1 METVFDKT
9 WEYLYSLIR
18 QGVMTLDF
26 LLEHLHFLGPVAVI
40 FLLGLVTVAV
50 TKVLKKYIRT
60 KRLIKLEKEFQYWLS
75 LREEAMRCEDREK
88 AKALAKN
95 IDQAKLNKAYYDY
108 FFEGLMLSFITFYLP
123 VISMASYIN
132 ESYRS
137 KRLLELFGRDYIFR
151 FGQENPVVIGAV
163 FWFLTT
169 VVLLNIGLY
178 IKNWMK
184 KRYRAS
190 QKGQE
195 KKRIELPG
203 KKKGS
208 PLDQSGI
215 ERCS

>member
-1 METVFDKT
+1 MDTVFDT
-9 WEYLYSLIR
+9 AWEYLYSLIR
-18 QGVMTLDF
+18 QGVLTLDS
-26 LLEHLHFLGPVAVI
+26 LLGHLHFLGPVGVI
-40 FLLGLVTVAV
+40 FLLGLVTVGI

-60 KRLIKLEKEFQYWLS
+60 KRLVKLEKEFQYWLS

-88 AKALAKN
+88 AKTLAKN

-132 ESYRS
+132 ESYRAE
-137 KRLLELFGRDYIFR
+137 RLLEVFGRDYVFR
-151 FGQENPVVIGAV
+151 LGHDNPVVIGAV

-178 IKNWMK
+178 VINWIK
-184 KRYRAS
+184 KRN
-190 QKGQE
+190 KILDHGQE

-203 KKKGS
+203 QVNGNS
-208 PLDQSGI
+208 LDQSGI

>member
-1 METVFDKT
+1 
-9 WEYLYSLIR
+9 
-18 QGVMTLDF
+18 MTLDF
-26 LLEHLHFLGPVAVI
+26 LLGHLHFLGPVGVI
-40 FLLGLVTVAV
+40 FLLGLVTVGV

-60 KRLIKLEKEFQYWLS
+60 RRLTKLEKEFQYWLS

-88 AKALAKN
+88 AKTLAKN

-137 KRLLELFGRDYIFR
+137 ERLLEIFGRDYVFR
-151 FGQENPVVIGAV
+151 FGDSDPVLIGAL

-169 VVLLNIGLY
+169 VVLLNIGLFLM
-178 IKNWMK
+178 NWMK
-184 KRYRAS
+184 KRHRIS
-190 QKGQE
+190 QNRRE
-195 KKRIELPG
+195 KKRIKPPG
-203 KKKGS
+203 KINGN
-208 PLDQSGI
+208 PFEQSGI